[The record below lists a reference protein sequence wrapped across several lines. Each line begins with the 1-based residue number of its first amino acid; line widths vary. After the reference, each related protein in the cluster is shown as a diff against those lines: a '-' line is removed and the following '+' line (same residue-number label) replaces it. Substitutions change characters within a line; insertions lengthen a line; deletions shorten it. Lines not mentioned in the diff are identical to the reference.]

1 MLFLALNRKFVIVLR
16 SLGATPSSS
25 TLLLFIVVEK
35 EEMVGFFTEDASAYT
50 AASPS
55 SALSALASWGFFSS
69 ASDNDVDISAAASM
83 WLALVGV
90 FIGGATAAAFL
101 LAWKLSSVL
110 REPKWVRNAPVVP
123 ANSIFGLVMGTI
135 IEYVKKGKFCRTF
148 MQADQPDILRLH
160 NGICGGIFR
169 DMIIVKDPKVAKQIL
184 LEKTT
189 KKPERGYRAF
199 RRLTGYVGSPDFLS
213 SRSHRDALYK
223 RTRTV
228 AYEAFMKRM
237 YTRYDT
243 DFLDTVFK
251 FTERV
256 GSKKDGRFSVVHE
269 MHLIATSLITRI
281 AFNEDS
287 ENMDYALF
295 QSAVWIINDMVKRPQ
310 NCSLSFLDW
319 IPTPTNFEL
328 WRRQKLLTD
337 TIRTMINH
345 KKKKPGDDVISVLL
359 RDKQNTDNDLLGIL
373 SIFFFRGI
381 RYDLKH
387 NEHGALPP
395 RSQPRRAAESET
407 GRVSYHRRRKFG
419 PDSQAL
425 PYVYLLAVIKETL
438 RMFPAVPLFARE
450 VTQTHD
456 SGVCPRFKEASTF
469 GASINVF
476 GLHYNPKAWNKPKE
490 FIPERWLD
498 PSIDADRSED
508 DRLYC
513 PFSIGKRACLGRQ
526 FAYVEMLTV
535 ISSLLQRYHISPTDD
550 GASTVNMFEGG
561 TLCVE
566 EGLELVLTPYHND
579 VPQLITSPP
588 ISNEPVY
595 TSEEV
600 MKHHSSDDLWMI
612 VDGGVYDLTNF
623 AQGERGG
630 HPGGAEILVT
640 YAGADGTAEFD
651 FINHSKFAHRLL
663 SRYRIGKLSS
673 DCAAKALRKED
684 SSRHVLGKKHA
695 LKKRRVTV
703 SVIQDGLHS
712 PPPLRYYKS

>member
-1 MLFLALNRKFVIVLR
+1 
-16 SLGATPSSS
+16 
-25 TLLLFIVVEK
+25 
-35 EEMVGFFTEDASAYT
+35 
-50 AASPS
+50 
-55 SALSALASWGFFSS
+55 
-69 ASDNDVDISAAASM
+69 
-83 WLALVGV
+83 
-90 FIGGATAAAFL
+90 
-101 LAWKLSSVL
+101 
-110 REPKWVRNAPVVP
+110 
-123 ANSIFGLVMGTI
+123 
-135 IEYVKKGKFCRTF
+135 
-148 MQADQPDILRLH
+148 
-160 NGICGGIFR
+160 
-169 DMIIVKDPKVAKQIL
+169 
-184 LEKTT
+184 
-189 KKPERGYRAF
+189 
-199 RRLTGYVGSPDFLS
+199 
-213 SRSHRDALYK
+213 
-223 RTRTV
+223 
-228 AYEAFMKRM
+228 MKRM

-251 FTERV
+251 FVERV

-281 AFNEDS
+281 AFNEGQREHGLCPISVGGLDHQR
-287 ENMDYALF
+287 YGQKATKLL
-295 QSAVWIINDMVKRPQ
+295 AIISR
-310 NCSLSFLDW
+310 LD
-319 IPTPTNFEL
+319 PNSYEFEL

-337 TIRTMINH
+337 TIRTMIDH

-373 SIFFFRGI
+373 SIFFFAGFDTTSNTMSMVL
-381 RYDLKH
+381 YHLAH
-387 NEHGALPP
+387 NPDV
-395 RSQPRRAAESET
+395 Q
-407 GRVSYHRRRKFG
+407 RKARQDVFRIIG
-419 PDSQAL
+419 EENSAQIHKL
-425 PYVYLLAVIKETL
+425 FHMQYLLAVIKETL

-600 MKHHSSDDLWMI
+600 MKHHSSTI
-612 VDGGVYDLTNF
+612 CG
-623 AQGERGG
+623 
-630 HPGGAEILVT
+630 
-640 YAGADGTAEFD
+640 
-651 FINHSKFAHRLL
+651 
-663 SRYRIGKLSS
+663 
-673 DCAAKALRKED
+673 
-684 SSRHVLGKKHA
+684 
-695 LKKRRVTV
+695 
-703 SVIQDGLHS
+703 
-712 PPPLRYYKS
+712 